1 MYVHNLCIASIFAT
15 FIGSAHVKVSN
26 WNLGK
31 GVIYKFLKGPC
42 YNVMILVYLLLRSNS
57 YINS

>member
-1 MYVHNLCIASIFAT
+1 MYIICVLHPFLPLLLAQPI
-15 FIGSAHVKVSN
+15 KVSN